1 MKNIG
6 SFISYNIQNQ
16 ATLNVETT
24 IRQHYPGALEPTLPP
39 QITDEILAQI
49 EQAKQEWEVT
59 VDSLPQLVCLLDPH
73 KRIIRANRTV
83 ERWDLA
89 EVVQVKGKELHALLH
104 PACADSAC
112 YLATFLDQAWLDLA
126 QGQSSEAESFDPLL
140 DRYLYLLVRP
150 IPMHEGFRERVSHSY
165 ATIVIEDITERKQ
178 LEEALRAANE
188 DLEQRVEQRTSQLQ
202 RIALENARLYQTQ
215 REQYRRLQESQEELI
230 RIEKMAALGRL
241 VASIAHEINNPLQ
254 SVQGFLN
261 LLQEE
266 LNGRHRQE
274 KLTSYLEI
282 ADSEIDRISAIV
294 RRMRDFYRPAS
305 LEHQT
310 PGSLDDFYRSAR
322 AEFQPVDLEAT
333 LESVLLLANKKLQHS
348 QIKVETKWAQTLPPI
363 QANPDHLRQVFLNLT
378 LNAIDAM
385 PHGGVLRITTALD
398 QFKLQRDDPQPAARI
413 DFCDSGVGMSAET
426 LNHLFEPLFTT
437 KEHGSGFGLFTSQT
451 IIEAHGGR
459 IAVASQ
465 LGQGTSFTIWLPINS
480 DKAAG

>member
-1 MKNIG
+1 MEKTNTSASVG
-6 SFISYNIQNQ
+6 VKTPT
-16 ATLNVETT
+16 TLNIEAAPVQFHSAEL
-24 IRQHYPGALEPTLPP
+24 AEKLSP

-59 VDSLPQLVCLLDPH
+59 VDSLSQLVCLLDSQ

-83 ERWDLA
+83 ERWHLA
-89 EVVQVKGKELHALLH
+89 EVVEVKGRELHALLH
-104 PACADSAC
+104 PACPGSAC
-112 YLATFLDQAWLDLA
+112 YLAAFLERSWQNLA
-126 QGQSSEAESFDPLL
+126 QGQATEEEAQDSLL
-140 DRYLYLLVRP
+140 GRYLYLLVRP
-150 IPMHEGFRERVSHSY
+150 IPMHEGFRERVSHSF
-165 ATIVIEDITERKQ
+165 ATIVIQDITERKR
-178 LEEALRAANE
+178 LEEALRTAKE
-188 DLEQRVEQRTSQLQ
+188 DLEQRVEHRTAQLQ
-202 RIALENARLYQTQ
+202 RVAMENVRLYETQ

-266 LNGRHRQE
+266 LNGRRRPE

-282 ADSEIDRISAIV
+282 ADGEIDRISAIV

-305 LEHQT
+305 LEQQT
-310 PGSLDDFYRSAR
+310 PGSLDDFYRSAQG
-322 AEFQPVDLEAT
+322 EFQPVDLHAT

-348 QIKVETKWAQTLPPI
+348 QIKIEIEEVQVLPPI

-385 PHGGVLRITTALD
+385 PQGGILRIKTTLD
-398 QFKLQRDDPQPAARI
+398 QAVLQGDEPQPAIRI
-413 DFCDSGVGMSAET
+413 EFADSGVGMSAET
-426 LNHLFEPLFTT
+426 LAHLFEPLFTT

-451 IIEAHGGR
+451 IIEAHRGR
-459 IAVASQ
+459 IVAASQ
-465 LGQGTSFTIWLPINS
+465 VGEGTTFTIWLPINNE
-480 DKAAG
+480 K